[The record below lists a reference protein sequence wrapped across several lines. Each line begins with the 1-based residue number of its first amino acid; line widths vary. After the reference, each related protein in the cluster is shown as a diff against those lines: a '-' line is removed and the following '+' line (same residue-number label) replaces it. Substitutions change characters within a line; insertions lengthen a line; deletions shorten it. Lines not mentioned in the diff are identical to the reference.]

1 MTYLRWEVCHAS
13 AKDSFA
19 PEHISAADS
28 PEPGGGKG
36 RSYRVSKRLQAVVLN
51 SQGRSSGELASILQ
65 SPRSKVSE
73 WLARYETHGVEGLLE
88 GQRCGRPPQ
97 LSNSQRQPLRDIL
110 DSGPVAYGL
119 DTGIW
124 TSPRIAW
131 VIEQEFG
138 VHYHPGHVRKLLHEL
153 GFSMQRP
160 RRVLAKAHPRLQ
172 DRWHRQT
179 YPNLKKKPKPKTG
192 P

>member
-1 MTYLRWEVCHAS
+1 M
-13 AKDSFA
+13 
-19 PEHISAADS
+19 
-28 PEPGGGKG
+28 
-36 RSYRVSKRLQAVVLN
+36 Q
-51 SQGRSSGELASILQ
+51 QGRFRASGMVTHHHHTPSTLLSLILDYRTGGSFLASRRGSLFP
-65 SPRSKVSE
+65 SAE
-73 WLARYETHGVEGLLE
+73 A
-88 GQRCGRPPQ
+88 Q

-124 TSPRIAW
+124 TSPMIAW

-160 RRVLAKAHPRLQ
+160 RRVLAKADPRLQ

-179 YPNLKKKPKPKTG
+179 
-192 P
+192 